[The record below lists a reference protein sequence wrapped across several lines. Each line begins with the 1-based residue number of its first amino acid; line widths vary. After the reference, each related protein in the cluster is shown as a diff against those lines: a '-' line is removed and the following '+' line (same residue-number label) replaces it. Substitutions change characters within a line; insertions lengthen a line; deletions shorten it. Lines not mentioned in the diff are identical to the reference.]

1 MITQRIRLAVLG
13 LAIALMP
20 LARIVIPQQASI
32 AQSWNWRS
40 SSSDTCNLNS
50 RFVFIQNTQ
59 DKDIATISRL
69 TGIPND
75 RIKACHLFQ
84 QSGSQLETVEGLQ
97 ALTYQTSM
105 ASIVPRLRNQ
115 GYQVFSHF
123 AISSRGVI
131 PNTGNF
137 TATRLPSR
145 RFPQPSLERPN
156 RWDNRTEHPPEH
168 SPQNDNGEDYRPW
181 VSPPSTLEPPAP
193 NPTTWLYPLQNPR
206 ISSGYGW
213 RTTRRWGRELHA
225 GVDFV
230 APMGSPVRAVADGKV
245 TFANESAGEG
255 GLTIT
260 LLHAD
265 GTRTLYGHLS
275 KIVVREG
282 MQVRQGDTI
291 GLVGSTGQSTGPHL
305 HFEVYPPGVYGQPVD
320 PCSAEYLN
328 CSNVAFR
335 GNGE

>member
-20 LARIVIPQQASI
+20 LARVLIPQQASI

-40 SSSDTCNLNS
+40 SSSEVCNLNS
-50 RFVFIQNTQ
+50 RFIFIQNTQ
-59 DKDIATISRL
+59 DNDIASISRL

-75 RIKACHLFQ
+75 RIKVCHLFQ
-84 QSGSQLETVEGLQ
+84 QSGSQLETVEGVQ
-97 ALTYQTSM
+97 ALTYRMSM
-105 ASIVPRLRNQ
+105 ASVVPRLRNQ

-123 AISSRGVI
+123 AINSSGVI
-131 PNTGNF
+131 PSTGTF
-137 TATRLPSR
+137 SAARLPSR

-156 RWDNRTEHPPEH
+156 LWENRTENPTENSPPN
-168 SPQNDNGEDYRPW
+168 SNAEDHRAW
-181 VSPPSTLEPPAP
+181 VSPPPIQEPRP
-193 NPTTWLYPLQNPR
+193 NTWLYPLQNAR

-245 TFANESAGEG
+245 AFANESAGEG

-275 KIVVREG
+275 RILVREG

-328 CSNVAFR
+328 CSNVASR